1 MFQLKTQIKPL
12 LNFLFLNWIAIKSDS
27 DLNQLVEFSFQ
38 TELGVAIFKHST
50 RCSISSVAK
59 TRLSTFWNFGE
70 ELPIYYLDILS
81 YRNISNLIADKF
93 EVAHESPQLIIIKN
107 GKAIYNASHMGISVK
122 ELSLALEVK
131 N

>member
-1 MFQLKTQIKPL
+1 M
-12 LNFLFLNWIAIKSDS
+12 NWIAIKSES
-27 DLNQLVEFSFQ
+27 DLNQLIEFSFQ
-38 TELGVAIFKHST
+38 TEFGVAIFKHST

-81 YRNISNLIADKF
+81 FRNISNLIVEKL

-107 GKAIYNASHMGISVK
+107 GKAIYNVSHMGISVK
-122 ELSLALEVK
+122 SIKLALELSFR